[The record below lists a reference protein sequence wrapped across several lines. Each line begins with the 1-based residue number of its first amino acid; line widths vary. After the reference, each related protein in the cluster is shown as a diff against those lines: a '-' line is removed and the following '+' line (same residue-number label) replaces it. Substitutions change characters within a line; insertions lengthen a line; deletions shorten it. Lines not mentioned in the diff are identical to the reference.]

1 MLLAASVPVSIR
13 PNIGVRRFG
22 KNLCLINQR
31 ASETWVCSG
40 SSMALWERLSRG
52 WTPQDI
58 SDGLTARANIAPEI
72 ARRDV
77 MGFVEQ
83 LWQRRI
89 IDVAGMEHVTDVER
103 AGMVK
108 EKPHNKSGILV
119 RSALAN
125 NVMFQCI
132 FDLLVP
138 CNLRCR
144 HCYLD
149 FSIKDIMPFNEVCN
163 YLDQLAEHGCP
174 ALTFT
179 GGEIFLRKDLMDIVG
194 YASQKG
200 FSILLLTNGNFIDE
214 KRADELAR
222 LCVERVQISIYGTT
236 ARTHELVTRKAGT
249 FDQSMAAAR
258 MLIDRGVR
266 VLLSYFVQHDNVE
279 EAFGFEDFCEAMGA
293 ESKFDTKLVPNRNGS
308 KELLQYAV
316 TMQQMAE
323 LFRRGIMGY
332 ETDFLC
338 TAAVGKVRITANAE
352 VYPCELINTASM
364 GNLKQQSLSEI
375 WNAQRRQTL
384 RTDILNYKPNRCK
397 SCSHTSDCEPC
408 AAMRGFNQPD
418 HMEAPVSEACFLT
431 TANLLSKGKNITD
444 SNLVQQTGNECVSS
458 LLNGEA
464 SSKHST
470 LVQIMVARTADAPK
484 QSEQTILQEARAN

>member
-1 MLLAASVPVSIR
+1 MALVASAPVSIR
-13 PNIGVRRFG
+13 SNIGVRRFG
-22 KNLCLINQR
+22 KNICLINQR
-31 ASETWVCSG
+31 AGETWVCSG
-40 SSMALWERLSRG
+40 GSMAIWDRLSRG
-52 WTPQDI
+52 LTPQDI
-58 SDGLTARANIAPEI
+58 SELLMSRAGLSPEA

-89 IDVAGMEHVTDVER
+89 IDVVGLESVSDADRAALVT
-103 AGMVK
+103 
-108 EKPHNKSGILV
+108 EKPHNKSGTLV
-119 RSALAN
+119 RSALAS

-149 FSIKDIMPFNEVCN
+149 FSIKDIMPFAEVCS

-179 GGEIFLRKDLMDIVG
+179 GGEIFLRKDLMEIIA
-194 YASQKG
+194 YASKKG

-222 LCVERVQISIYGTT
+222 LCVERVQISVYGTT
-236 ARTHELVTRKAGT
+236 AATHERVTLKPGT
-249 FDQSMAAAR
+249 FDQSMNAAR
-258 MLIDRGVR
+258 MLIERGVR

-279 EAFGFEDFCEAMGA
+279 EAFGFDDFCNKIGA

-308 KELLQYAV
+308 KELLRHAV

-364 GNLKQQSLSEI
+364 GNLRLQSLADI
-375 WNAQRRQTL
+375 WNAQRRMTL
-384 RTDILNYKPNRCK
+384 RKDILAYKPNRCK
-397 SCSHTSDCEPC
+397 SCGHTSDCEPC

-431 TANLLSKGKNITD
+431 TSNLLSKGRDITD
-444 SNLVQQTGNECVSS
+444 TKFFQQEGNDCVSS
-458 LLNGEA
+458 LLNGDA
-464 SSKHST
+464 SAKHNT
-470 LVQIMVARTADAPK
+470 LVQIMVARTADAAP
-484 QSEQTILQEARAN
+484 SSDQTIPQEARFS

>member
-1 MLLAASVPVSIR
+1 MS
-13 PNIGVRRFG
+13 
-22 KNLCLINQR
+22 
-31 ASETWVCSG
+31 
-40 SSMALWERLSRG
+40 
-52 WTPQDI
+52 PQEI
-58 SDGLTARANIAPEI
+58 SDLLVASAGISPEVARA
-72 ARRDV
+72 DV

-89 IDVAGMEHVTDVER
+89 IDVVGREHVSDVER
-103 AGMVK
+103 AALVT
-108 EKPHNKSGILV
+108 EKPHSKSGILV

-149 FSIKDIMPFNEVCN
+149 FSIKDIMPLDEVCN

-179 GGEIFLRKDLMDIVG
+179 GGEIFLRKDLMEVIAH
-194 YASQKG
+194 ASRKG

-214 KRADELAR
+214 KRADELAK
-222 LCVERVQISIYGTT
+222 LCVERVQISVYGTT
-236 ARTHELVTRKAGT
+236 AATHERITRKPGT
-249 FDQSMAAAR
+249 FDESINAAR
-258 MLIDRGVR
+258 LLIERGIR

-279 EAFGFEDFCEAMGA
+279 EAFGFDDFCNNLGA

-308 KELLQYAV
+308 KELLRYAV

-323 LFRRGIMGY
+323 LFRQKIMGY

-338 TAAVGKVRITANAE
+338 TAAVGKVRITADAE

-364 GNLKQQSLSEI
+364 GNLRRQSLAEI
-375 WNAQRRQTL
+375 WNAQRRKAL
-384 RTDILNYKPNRCK
+384 REEILNYKPNRCK
-397 SCSHTSDCEPC
+397 SCGHTSDCEPC

-418 HMEAPVSEACFLT
+418 HIEAPVSEACFLT
-431 TANLLSKGKNITD
+431 TSNLLAKGKDITD
-444 SNLVQQTGNECVSS
+444 TKFFQQSENDCVST
-458 LLNGEA
+458 LLNGDA
-464 SSKHST
+464 SPKHST
-470 LVQIMVARTADAPK
+470 LVQIMVARTADSNPAIQKVVPEVR
-484 QSEQTILQEARAN
+484 SS